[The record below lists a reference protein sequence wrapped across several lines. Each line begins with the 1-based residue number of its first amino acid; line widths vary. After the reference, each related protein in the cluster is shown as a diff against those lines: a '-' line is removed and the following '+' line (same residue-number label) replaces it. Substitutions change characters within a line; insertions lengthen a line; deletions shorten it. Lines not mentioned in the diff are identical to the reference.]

1 MKRKSIISLF
11 VVLMGFG
18 VSTTSCED
26 MLTPDMD
33 RYAEN
38 FTGRD
43 TVNFY
48 FGILRNLQGVVEQ
61 NVLLGE
67 VRGDLVATTQYTS
80 DSISDLFNFKKVE
93 DGENA
98 LLNRAAYYKVINQCN
113 FYLSRVDTM
122 AMKRNIYYM
131 RKECAQVEL
140 IRAWTYMQLVQN
152 YGRVPFIS
160 VPVDNANT
168 GWETNPAEGW
178 IDADNI
184 LDSDKLGASVL
195 QALTYERTY
204 GRPNYYSFNTGA
216 VSFEHKQTIF
226 PADLVLGDLYLLRG
240 RSGDYEKAA
249 QHYYEYLSEKY
260 NAMGTMYY
268 ASYNTIKEEQDK
280 YSYMPNPLSWLSAL
294 EPLASTP
301 TGEVR
306 TIVISAANA
315 SFGKVL
321 TRMPEIYGFK
331 VSSSTSTSEGEKE
344 GETVSSGVIS
354 LRADEEL
361 RQLQPSTGYEAMCLL
376 YPYRHYDYGGASASS
391 GTQTATKVYYGEVG
405 DARFHG
411 TAPYY
416 RTVDSKER
424 FISKFSIPSSISFDG
439 VASSPGFTYQIPIY
453 RYTQVLLRYAEA
465 INRAGFPRYAFSIL
479 CDGFKGETEMPRVM
493 EDSFVNINDV
503 DSTMQLFPYLEE
515 LPEGYAQL
523 SVDEV
528 RRAQGI
534 EWLDFSETT
543 WTNYPV
549 RGVHERGFGSS
560 EKIDSLYTYENV
572 VLKRVAEEKARV
584 QGSGNVEEI
593 HSLLLAEAGEEGS
606 EGTGEGEGEGEE
618 TEIDRSEYTI
628 LPADDPVGP
637 SMEEIN
643 AVETLI
649 AEEMAYELAFEGFR
663 YYDLMRIARH
673 KNNDASLAAN
683 AGSEWMAWII
693 SRRGMGL
700 KPYEQPEVKDGSIYT
715 LLLDPTNWYLMSPIY

>member
-48 FGILRNLQGVVEQ
+48 FGILRNLQGVIEQ

-67 VRGDLVATTQYTS
+67 VRGDLVATTDYTS

-178 IDADNI
+178 IDADNM

-204 GRPNYYSFNTGA
+204 GLPSYYSFNTGA
-216 VSFEHKQTIF
+216 ASFSHQQTIF

-240 RSGDYEKAA
+240 RTGDYEKAA
-249 QHYYEYLSEKY
+249 QHYYEYLSEKTSIAGST
-260 NAMGTMYY
+260 N
-268 ASYNTIKEEQDK
+268 ASYIYIERDQDK
-280 YSYMPNPLSWLSAL
+280 FDYMPSPISWLSRFKSS
-294 EPLASTP
+294 ASNQQN
-301 TGEVR
+301 EVR
-306 TIVISAANA
+306 TIIPSAANA

-321 TRMPEIYGFK
+321 TRLPEIYGFK
-331 VSSSTSTSEGEKE
+331 ISSSTSTSAGSEEGS
-344 GETVSSGVIS
+344 TVSSGKIS
-354 LRADEEL
+354 LSADEEL

-376 YPYRHYDYGGASASS
+376 YPYRHYEYDGASSS
-391 GTQTATKVYYGEVG
+391 TGVSTATNVYYGEVG

-416 RTVDSKER
+416 QTEDNKMR
-424 FISKFSIPSSISFDG
+424 FISKYSIPQIVSNDG
-439 VASSPGFTYQIPIY
+439 EALLPEFQYQIPVY

-479 CDGFKGETEMPRVM
+479 CDGLKGEIEMPRVM

-528 RRAQGI
+528 RRAEGI
-534 EWLDFSETT
+534 EWLDFAATE
-543 WTNYPV
+543 WTSYPV
-549 RGVHERGFGSS
+549 YGVHERGFGSS
-560 EKIDSLYTYENV
+560 NKIDSLYTYENV
-572 VLKRVAEEKARV
+572 VLKRVAEEKART
-584 QGSGNVEEI
+584 QGSGDVETI
-593 HSLLLAEAGEEGS
+593 YSMLLAD
-606 EGTGEGEGEGEE
+606 EGTGGEGEGEGEGE
-618 TEIDRSEYTI
+618 GGSTAIDRSEYTI

-637 SMEEIN
+637 SIEEIN

-673 KNNDASLAAN
+673 KNNDASLAPN
-683 AGSEWMAWII
+683 AGSEWMAWLI

-700 KPYEQPEVKDGSIYT
+700 KPYEQPEVKDGGIYN
-715 LLLDPTNWYLMSPIY
+715 LLLDPQNWYLMSPIY

>member
-11 VVLMGFG
+11 VILMGFG

-48 FGILRNLQGVVEQ
+48 FGILRNLQGVIEQ

-113 FYLSRVDTM
+113 FYLDRVDTM

-204 GRPNYYSFNTGA
+204 GLPDYYSFNTGA
-216 VSFEHKQTIF
+216 ATFSHRQTIF

-249 QHYYEYLSEKY
+249 QHYYEYLSEY
-260 NAMGTMYY
+260 PTNMGTTAM
-268 ASYNTIKEEQDK
+268 ASYNTFERDNDF
-280 YSYMPNPLSWLSAL
+280 SYMPNPSKWLDVFK
-294 EPLASTP
+294 ASHSTE
-301 TGEVR
+301 TMDVR
-306 TIVISAANA
+306 TILPSAANA

-321 TRMPEIYGFK
+321 TRLPEIYGFK
-331 VSSSTSTSEGEKE
+331 VSSSTSTSEGSEE
-344 GETVSSGVIS
+344 GTTQSSGSIS
-354 LRADEEL
+354 LTADEEL

-376 YPYRHYDYGGASASS
+376 YPYRHYEFGGAVDAT
-391 GTQTATKVYYGEVG
+391 GTAIATEVHYGEVG

-411 TAPYY
+411 AAPYY
-416 RTVDSKER
+416 RTEDSKLR
-424 FISKFSIPSSISFDG
+424 FISKFSIPGIVSTDG
-439 VASSPGFTYQIPIY
+439 EAYNPAFTYQIPVY

-479 CDGFKGETEMPRVM
+479 CDGLKGDTEMPRVM
-493 EDSFVNINDV
+493 TDSFVNVNDV
-503 DSTMQLFPYLEE
+503 DSTMQIFPYLEE
-515 LPEGYAQL
+515 LAEGYAQL

-528 RRAQGI
+528 RRAEGI
-534 EWLDFSETT
+534 EWLNFASTDWE
-543 WTNYPV
+543 NHKV
-549 RGVHERGFGSS
+549 NGVHERGFGSS
-560 EKIDSLYTYENV
+560 NKIDSLYTYENV

-584 QGSGNVEEI
+584 QGSGDVEAI
-593 HSLLLAEAGEEGS
+593 YCRLLNEAAEEGS
-606 EGTGEGEGEGEE
+606 EGEGEGEGEGEE

-628 LPADDPVGP
+628 LPAADPEAANVD
-637 SMEEIN
+637 EIN

-663 YYDLMRIARH
+663 FYDLTRIARH
-673 KNNDASLAAN
+673 KNNDSSLAAN

-693 SRRGMGL
+693 SRRGLGL
-700 KPYEQPEVKDGSIYT
+700 KPYEQPEVKDNGIYT

>member
-11 VVLMGFG
+11 VILMGFG

-48 FGILRNLQGVVEQ
+48 FGILRNLQGVIEQ

-80 DSISDLFNFKKVE
+80 DSISDIFNFKKVE

-113 FYLSRVDTM
+113 FYLDRVDTM

-204 GRPNYYSFNTGA
+204 GLPDYYAFNTGA
-216 VSFEHKQTIF
+216 ATFDHRQTIF

-240 RSGDYEKAA
+240 RSGDFEKAA
-249 QHYYEYLSEKY
+249 QHYYNYLWENPTVSGHVVA
-260 NAMGTMYY
+260 N
-268 ASYNTIKEEQDK
+268 
-280 YSYMPNPLSWLSAL
+280 YSTFERDNDYTYTPNPESWLNMLTAGRSTSAN
-294 EPLASTP
+294 
-301 TGEVR
+301 EVR
-306 TIVISAANA
+306 TILPSAANA
-315 SFGKVL
+315 SFGMVL
-321 TRMPEIYGFK
+321 TRLPEIYGFK
-331 VSSSTSTSEGEKE
+331 ISSSTSTSEGSEE
-344 GETVSSGVIS
+344 GTTVSSGSIS
-354 LRADEEL
+354 LSPKEEL
-361 RQLQPSTGYEAMCLL
+361 RQLQPSTGYEAMSKL
-376 YPYRHYDYGGASASS
+376 YPYRHYDFDGGVSASGS
-391 GTQTATKVYYGEVG
+391 SIATDIHYGEVG
-405 DARFHG
+405 DARFPG
-411 TAPYY
+411 AAPYY
-416 RTVDSKER
+416 RTEDSKLR
-424 FISKFSIPSSISFDG
+424 FISKFSIPSMVSSDG
-439 VASSPGFTYQIPIY
+439 TAVGPAFTYQIPIY

-465 INRAGFPRYAFSIL
+465 INRAGFPRYAFTIL
-479 CDGFKGETEMPRVM
+479 CDGLKGDTEMPRVM
-493 EDSFVNINDV
+493 TDSFVNVNDV
-503 DSTMQLFPYLEE
+503 DKTMQLFPYLEE
-515 LPEGYAQL
+515 LEEGYAQL

-528 RRAQGI
+528 RRAEGI
-534 EWLDFSETT
+534 EWLDFASTT
-543 WTNYPV
+543 WNSNPV
-549 RGVHERGFGSS
+549 SGVHERGFGASN
-560 EKIDSLYTYENV
+560 KIDSLYTYENV

-584 QGSGNVEEI
+584 QGSGNVEAI
-593 HSLLLAEAGEEGS
+593 YNRLLDEAGQEGS
-606 EGTGEGEGEGEE
+606 EGAGEGEGEGES

-628 LPADDPVGP
+628 IPAADPEAANI
-637 SMEEIN
+637 EEIN

-663 YYDLMRIARH
+663 FYDLTRIARH
-673 KNNDASLAAN
+673 KNNDTSLSAN
-683 AGSEWMAWII
+683 AGSEWLAWII
-693 SRRGMGL
+693 SRRGLGL
-700 KPYEQPEVKDGSIYT
+700 KPYEQPEVKDNGLYT